1 MIDFAQILFW
11 LLPSGALLTW
21 VLYYHADIKDSL
33 QDTQSR
39 KFYADRL
46 RRPQVIR
53 AYRKVLLAGLKWVRR
68 FMGKGYL
75 TNRSFGV
82 CVMLSMVYSLALFV
96 LMWLFGGPGAIG
108 PSEFFSV
115 EWPWWQRLL
124 LVLVVAAVTFM
135 TFWVFWRGDS
145 FEEATVR
152 PVRALLGD
160 HLSERTANFVV
171 RIVAGLAM
179 GALLYAISDYR
190 YTLGALLLICLIIGV
205 IRAAWLGA
213 FAAGMFGGAALF
225 GAEGLIEPSLGV
237 QFIMV
242 GVFLGA
248 LFGSRIPMGSLAPYL
263 IFVSVLFVGM
273 QVIYRVDGL
282 FHYLS
287 ITIILFLVVLPFL
300 NALWDWVSWGISR
313 WLGTEIVRRRSVS
326 RIAGHA
332 VIDVVAALL
341 LLLGLTVT
349 LVIVIEG
356 INVLGQTF
364 ANVAPLELDEF
375 LVKAAADPWGPNG
388 LWVTCLLLSTLLP
401 TMTHFLMVIA
411 SPLALLPPRRFRHWL
426 ADRLAGD
433 PAAHELSE
441 VAWYFA
447 LFWPVAGVIL
457 VAMFAGVLWVIAEA
471 KEPVSDMLYQLALWT
486 IDVLRLVAQ

>member
-11 LLPSGALLTW
+11 LLSSGALLTW
-21 VLYYHADIKDSL
+21 VLYSHSDIKDSL
-33 QDTQSR
+33 QHAQSR

-53 AYRKVLLAGLKWVRR
+53 AYRKVLLAGLKGVRH

-108 PSEFFSV
+108 PSEFFPV

-124 LVLVVAAVTFM
+124 LVLVLAAVTFM
-135 TFWVFWRGDS
+135 SFWIFSRGDS

-152 PVRALLGD
+152 PVRALLGG
-160 HLSERTANFVV
+160 HLSERTAKFVV

-179 GALLYAISDYR
+179 GALLYAISDYWFM
-190 YTLGALLLICLIIGV
+190 LGLPLLLCFIYGV
-205 IRAAWLGA
+205 VRTAWIGA
-213 FAAGMFGGAALF
+213 FSAGVFGGAF
-225 GAEGLIEPSLGV
+225 GGEGLIEPGFGV
-237 QFIMV
+237 EFVMI
-242 GVFLGA
+242 GVALGA
-248 LFGSRIPMGSLAPYL
+248 LSGLRIPVGDLAPVL
-263 IFVSVLFVGM
+263 IMISVLALG
-273 QVIYRVDGL
+273 ISATYRVGGL
-282 FHYLS
+282 FNHMS
-287 ITIILFLVVLPFL
+287 ITTILFLVVLPFL

-313 WLGTEIVRRRSVS
+313 WLGTKIVRRRSVI

-332 VIDVVAALL
+332 VIDAVAALL
-341 LLLGLTVT
+341 LLVGLTVT

-364 ANVAPLELDEF
+364 ANVAPLGLDEF

-388 LWVTCLLLSTLLP
+388 LWVTCMLLSTLLP

-471 KEPVSDMLYQLALWT
+471 KEPVSDMLYELALWT